1 MRTPRQRGQ
10 NRRDHRT
17 RPALFLALGPMVVAA
32 PAAAAAVDAHAVD
45 PATPADSV
53 LQPQLSAGPNGT
65 FTIRVG
71 PPGADVVAMPADPSG
86 APTPTASA
94 ASPDSGPAVAGDTA
108 SPPSNATGAAAT
120 PTPTP
125 GPYTVTVT
133 PRPNG
138 PVPSTFGSPELDA
151 QLQQARAQ
159 ITALVANALRAA
171 IAARAAV
178 PVTPSPSLTSDTPAD
193 GANAG
198 TPGSSTSSPAPS
210 ASSSSTPG
218 DQLPSFPRTT
228 TSSAAPSATP
238 SGGARTGQSSR
249 EPALTAAPTTAG
261 VSTSTPCLLY

>member
-17 RPALFLALGPMVVAA
+17 RPALLLALGPMVVAA

-45 PATPADSV
+45 PAAPADSV
-53 LQPQLSAGPNGT
+53 LRPQLSAGPNGT

-71 PPGADVVAMPADPSG
+71 PPGADVVAVPADPSG
-86 APTPTASA
+86 APPTPTASA

-159 ITALVANALRAA
+159 ITALLANALRAA
-171 IAARAAV
+171 IAARAFW
-178 PVTPSPSLTSDTPAD
+178 SC
-193 GANAG
+193 
-198 TPGSSTSSPAPS
+198 
-210 ASSSSTPG
+210 ASSSGEPKVLGTGPLGLGVTVNVYGPG
-218 DQLPSFPRTT
+218 VGVGVA
-228 TSSAAPSATP
+228 AAPVALE
-238 SGGARTGQSSR
+238 GGEA
-249 EPALTAAPTTAG
+249 
-261 VSTSTPCLLY
+261 V

>member
-1 MRTPRQRGQ
+1 MRTPRHRGQ

-17 RPALFLALGPMVVAA
+17 RPALFLALAPMVVAV

-45 PATPADSV
+45 PAPPADSV

-71 PPGADVVAMPADPSG
+71 PPRADGVAVPADPSG
-86 APTPTASA
+86 APPTPTASA

-133 PRPNG
+133 PRPNR

-151 QLQQARAQ
+151 QLQQA
-159 ITALVANALRAA
+159 L
-171 IAARAAV
+171 
-178 PVTPSPSLTSDTPAD
+178 SLIHIS
-193 GANAG
+193 
-198 TPGSSTSSPAPS
+198 
-210 ASSSSTPG
+210 
-218 DQLPSFPRTT
+218 
-228 TSSAAPSATP
+228 
-238 SGGARTGQSSR
+238 
-249 EPALTAAPTTAG
+249 EPTRP
-261 VSTSTPCLLY
+261 Y

>member
-1 MRTPRQRGQ
+1 MRTPRHRGQ

-17 RPALFLALGPMVVAA
+17 RPALFLALAPMVVAA

-45 PATPADSV
+45 PAAPADSV

-71 PPGADVVAMPADPSG
+71 PPGADVVAVPADPSG
-86 APTPTASA
+86 APPTPTASA
-94 ASPDSGPAVAGDTA
+94 ASP
-108 SPPSNATGAAAT
+108 
-120 PTPTP
+120 TPTP
-125 GPYTVTVT
+125 GPYAVTVT

-178 PVTPSPSLTSDTPAD
+178 PVTPSPSLTRDTPAD

-210 ASSSSTPG
+210 ASPSSTPG

-228 TSSAAPSATP
+228 TSSAAQSA
-238 SGGARTGQSSR
+238 
-249 EPALTAAPTTAG
+249 
-261 VSTSTPCLLY
+261 C

>member
-45 PATPADSV
+45 PAAPADSV

-71 PPGADVVAMPADPSG
+71 WPGADGVTVPADPSG
-86 APTPTASA
+86 APPTPTASA
-94 ASPDSGPAVAGDTA
+94 ASLDSGPAVAGDTA

-159 ITALVANALRAA
+159 ITALVANALHGSANDGWGQHFHPNTAA
-171 IAARAAV
+171 DPDADAAQQ
-178 PVTPSPSLTSDTPAD
+178 PAD
-193 GANAG
+193 GGCEDRPGHRAG
-198 TPGSSTSSPAPS
+198 TDTCADSGDTATVDSSGHDTGGDPGNAHHAT
-210 ASSSSTPG
+210 
-218 DQLPSFPRTT
+218 DQGHSDHPVDRW
-228 TSSAAPSATP
+228 
-238 SGGARTGQSSR
+238 
-249 EPALTAAPTTAG
+249 
-261 VSTSTPCLLY
+261 